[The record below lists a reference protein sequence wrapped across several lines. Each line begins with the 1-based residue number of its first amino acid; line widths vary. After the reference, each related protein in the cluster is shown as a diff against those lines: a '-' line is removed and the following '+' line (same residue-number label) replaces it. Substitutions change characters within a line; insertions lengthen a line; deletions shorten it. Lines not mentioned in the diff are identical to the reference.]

1 MYAALGRFGNDTF
14 SSLRV
19 RNYRLYFTGQAISST
34 GTFMQSLAQAWL
46 VLKLTNSGTALGF
59 VAALQFIPILFLGPL
74 GGVVA
79 DRFSKRKLLFATQT
93 TFGIMALLLGL
104 LVWTGWINLWMV
116 YVFAVC
122 YGLTTTID
130 NPTRQSFV
138 VEMVGQ
144 AELRNA
150 VTLYSSLINLSR
162 VIGPTLAGIL
172 IATVALAPCFLIN
185 GLSYAAV
192 VIMLMLMHPGELNTP
207 PSVPR
212 AAGQIRAGFRYVLS
226 TPVLRNVLV
235 MLALIGTLTFEFQI
249 SLPLIAEFAFHG
261 NAQSYAAL
269 TSAMGLGAVAGGLLS
284 ASKKKTSPRMLIM
297 AAFLFGITTLF
308 AASMPDL
315 VLAAL
320 AMVLVGGCS
329 IYFTSL
335 ANSVL
340 QLESDPQMRGRVMAF
355 WSVAFLG
362 STAIGG
368 PLIGWIAER
377 KDARWGLA
385 VGGFAALAA
394 AAWGFATLRHLPARG
409 MGAEKVAFG
418 R

>member
-1 MYAALGRFGNDTF
+1 MYASLARFGNDTF
-14 SSLRV
+14 SSLKV
-19 RNYRLYFTGQAISST
+19 RNYRLYFAGQVISTS

-59 VAALQFIPILFLGPL
+59 VAALQFIPILILGPL

-79 DRFSKRKLLFATQT
+79 DRFSKRTLLFATQT
-93 TFGIMALLLGL
+93 TFGILALLLGI
-104 LVWTGWINLWMV
+104 LVWTGWINLWLV
-116 YVFAVC
+116 YLFALC
-122 YGLTTTID
+122 YGLTTTLD

-150 VTLYSSLINLSR
+150 VTLYSSLINLAR
-162 VIGPTLAGIL
+162 VIGPTLAGVL
-172 IATVALAPCFLIN
+172 IATVALAPCFIIN
-185 GLSYAAV
+185 GLSYGAV
-192 VIMLMLMHPGELNTP
+192 LIMLLLMRPAELNTP
-207 PSVPR
+207 PLVPR

-235 MLALIGTLTFEFQI
+235 MLALIGTLTFEFQV

-261 NAQSYAAL
+261 DAQSYAAL
-269 TSAMGLGAVAGGLLS
+269 TSSMGLGAVAGGLLS
-284 ASKKKTSPRMLIM
+284 ASKKKTAPRMLIM
-297 AAFLFGITTLF
+297 AAFLFGTTTLF
-308 AASMPDL
+308 AAVMPNL
-315 VLAAL
+315 VLAAM

-340 QLESDPQMRGRVMAF
+340 QLESDAQMRGRVMAF
-355 WSVAFLG
+355 WSIAFLG

-368 PLIGWIAER
+368 PLIGLIAE
-377 KDARWGLA
+377 KSDPRWGLA

-394 AAWGFATLRHLPARG
+394 AAWGYATLRDLPARKVRAEQQ
-409 MGAEKVAFG
+409 GAK